1 MEQIVQQIEQYK
13 QEMQAFEATTP
24 DQVEAFRIKYLGT
37 KGLVKTVMG
46 EMKNVPNEQKKVFG
60 QILNEF
66 KEFAEARYTA
76 LKEQTEGVAAGGGQQ
91 RDITLPGEVFPVGTR
106 HPLNIVRNQI
116 VSIFG
121 RLVSREL
128 RKLTA

>member
-46 EMKNVPNEQKKVFG
+46 EMKNVPNEQK
-60 QILNEF
+60 
-66 KEFAEARYTA
+66 R
-76 LKEQTEGVAAGGGQQ
+76 
-91 RDITLPGEVFPVGTR
+91 
-106 HPLNIVRNQI
+106 
-116 VSIFG
+116 
-121 RLVSREL
+121 RLDKYSMSSRSL
-128 RKLTA
+128 RKRGILH